1 MSTVELKRRKSKRLQ
16 SKGLQSTD
24 ASHTRPNVNSNKAN
38 AGSTKMNGSHDQPR
52 PRQGSILWCCSMALV
67 LLAALAVGTSKLGVL
82 DRQSAVNLPSATN
95 ESPASQSLNHTDPR
109 PEAESINNIQ
119 GIFPKGCQW
128 RDIQHEGQAKKFW
141 AKEEYEY
148 WHGDVKQWKPE
159 MPQTCAVRGA
169 PAKQGYAWLN
179 GTPRTEVEC
188 AATHCIYRNLW
199 YNNGRFYLLV
209 DGPAAVAP
217 WKMTRNQD
225 LNVVHVDDANQW
237 AAPLDAKV
245 VSGDTLIFD
254 FVYFLH
260 PTAIGHWSEMMFPL
274 FSILRLEPAFKRP
287 ATQFMLLHLKRVHL
301 MEWARAVMSV
311 ALGVKVHEDLPPMLM
326 QQESDSVWTQI
337 PSPLEGYEPH
347 EWVSFERALVVRDIF
362 TGGVRTFL
370 STQDAQAFRAS
381 MYKQYYLPFPESGR
395 PVPRV
400 ITFQRKRANR
410 RVINEDQLV
419 RMLREFAEVR
429 VVEFNTSTSFHE
441 QLQVI
446 SGTGVFISVHTSNLA
461 NAQFLPPGAAVFE
474 IIQRNWVWENL
485 DRSFQIQT
493 EMMGDIHHYA
503 WRARHR
509 NQTVYINKRDSE
521 RFGDWTSQQCATE
534 DCVEAHTNVDVVVNV
549 NEFRALLKDRLP
561 HVWAGKSV
569 AEAAIPWP
577 EV

>member
-1 MSTVELKRRKSKRLQ
+1 MSTAEARLRKRGTV
-16 SKGLQSTD
+16 KGTENKGASQLAPPKSTD
-24 ASHTRPNVNSNKAN
+24 TSATPCPLPQSRIHTAWLCGLVAACLAILGVSIQKLWPAQTLQNTAKTPFTA
-38 AGSTKMNGSHDQPR
+38 NGSSPFLSTD
-52 PRQGSILWCCSMALV
+52 
-67 LLAALAVGTSKLGVL
+67 
-82 DRQSAVNLPSATN
+82 LP
-95 ESPASQSLNHTDPR
+95 PDV
-109 PEAESINNIQ
+109 ESINNIE
-119 GIFPKGCQW
+119 GIFPWGCQW
-128 RDIQHEGQAKKFW
+128 RDVQHDGSANKKFW
-141 AKEEYEY
+141 ATEEYEY
-148 WHGDVKQWKPE
+148 WHGDVKQWKADMPE
-159 MPQTCAVRGA
+159 TCTVRGT
-169 PAKQGYAWLN
+169 PAREG
-179 GTPRTEVEC
+179 
-188 AATHCIYRNLW
+188 

-225 LNVVHVDDANQW
+225 LNVLHVDDANQW

-287 ATQFMLLHLKRVHL
+287 PKQFMLLHLKRVHL

-311 ALGVKVHEDLPPMLM
+311 ALGVNVHETLPPMLM
-326 QQESDSVWTQI
+326 QQETDSVWTQI
-337 PSPLEGYEPH
+337 PSPLEGYGPN

-370 STQDAQAFRAS
+370 STEDAQAFRALI
-381 MYKQYYLPFPESGR
+381 YKQYNLPAPEAGK

-410 RVINEDQLV
+410 RVINEDQLM
-419 RMLREFAEVR
+419 RMLREFGEVR
-429 VVEFNTSTSFHE
+429 VVEFNATTSFHE
-441 QLQVI
+441 QLQI
-446 SGTGVFISVHTSNLA
+446 IASTGVFISVHTSNLA

-474 IIQRNWVWENL
+474 IIQRNWCWENL
-485 DRSFQIQT
+485 DRSFQVQT

-549 NEFRALLKDRLP
+549 NEFRALLRDRLP

-569 AEAAIPWP
+569 AEAVIPWP